1 MTHTKTLLASVIAS
15 LLLAPATSFAAEQ
28 PGKLKTVKVEA
39 DALGNTTEQTDA
51 YTTGSM
57 STATK
62 LDLSIRETPQSV
74 SVITS
79 QQIEDLNITTINE
92 ALDTATGVSV
102 KRSETDR
109 TYFEARGFNINNF
122 QMDGVGIPLHWGL
135 LEGDIDM
142 ATYDRVEIVRGA
154 SGLMSGLGSPAA
166 TVNLIRKR
174 PTAETQASASLTQAR
189 WDDTRLQ
196 ADVSGQVAEPIRARV
211 VVSEQ
216 SRDSY
221 LQDYHKDLSST
232 YGVVEADLGLNTLL
246 TAGISRQKSEAD
258 SPMWGALT
266 LTYLADDGSSRP
278 TNFRRSMNSS
288 ADWAYWDVKDTRSFV
303 ELDHTWA
310 NGWNTKATYNRTKT
324 QGAQELLYVYGT
336 LNEDMSGL
344 IGWAGKFDRETDI
357 KLFDVATS
365 GEFTTGSL
373 THKFVV
379 GANQADNDVDE
390 NALYDYTTGN
400 GFPAI
405 TNMAEWTGDTP
416 HPTFADMPNGEIT
429 SDKQTGVYLAGQF
442 SLSDDL
448 KLLTGARSARYES
461 DSVSYGANLSKKD
474 DVVVP
479 YAGLTY
485 DLSKQLALY
494 TSYTETFTPQSESKL
509 SGERLDPVTGVNKE
523 VGLKGEFF
531 EGKLNTSFA
540 VFETAQEGLAT
551 VAGFNTDPNQGET
564 GNYYE
569 GDDYESRGFEF
580 EIAGELTEQINLVLG
595 YTNLTIDDNKGE
607 VSRTFTPKQSA
618 KLTVNYYPQF
628 APGLKLGSFVEYR
641 SDTYLRGTVIEQ
653 DALTLV
659 DLFASYEFNDN
670 WSASLNLSNI
680 TDETYLTSF
689 EYSQAYYAEPRNIS
703 ATIRWQY

>member
-1 MTHTKTLLASVIAS
+1 MTLHKSLLASTIAS
-15 LLLAPATSFAAEQ
+15 LLLYPGLGLAAEQ
-28 PGKLKTVKVEA
+28 PGKLNTVKVEA

-57 STATK
+57 NTATK

-79 QQIEDLNITTINE
+79 QQIEDLNIVTVNE

-189 WDDTRLQ
+189 WDDTRVQ

-211 VVSEQ
+211 VVSDQ

-221 LQDYHKDLSST
+221 LQDYYKDLSST

-258 SPMWGALT
+258 SPMWGAIT
-266 LTYLADDGSSRP
+266 LTYLADDGSTRP
-278 TNFRRSMNSS
+278 ANFRRSMNSS

-324 QGAQELLYVYGT
+324 RGAQELLYVYGT
-336 LNEDMSGL
+336 LKEDMSGL
-344 IGWAGKFDRETDI
+344 TGWAGKFDRETDI

-365 GEFTTGSL
+365 GEFKTGDL

-390 NALYDYTTGN
+390 YALYDYTTGN

-405 TNMAEWTGDTP
+405 TNMAQWTGDTP
-416 HPTFADMPNGEIT
+416 HPTFTDMPNGEIT

-442 SLSDDL
+442 SLSEDL

-461 DSVSYGANLSKKD
+461 ESVSYGADLSKKD

-485 DLSKQLALY
+485 DLSKQLTLY

-531 EGKLNTSFA
+531 SGKLNTSFA

-551 VAGFNTDPNQGET
+551 LAGFNTDPSLGET
-564 GNYYE
+564 GNYYA

-580 EIAGELTEQINLVLG
+580 EIAGELTEQINLILG

-618 KLTVNYYPQF
+618 KFTVNYYPQF

-670 WSASLNLSNI
+670 WSASLNLSNV
-680 TDETYLTSF
+680 TDKTYLTSF

>member
-1 MTHTKTLLASVIAS
+1 MNHHRTLLASVIAS
-15 LLLAPATSFAAEQ
+15 LLLAPAASFAAEQ

-57 STATK
+57 NTATK

-74 SVITS
+74 SVITN
-79 QQIEDLNITTINE
+79 QQIEDLNIVTVNE
-92 ALDTATGVSV
+92 ALNTVTGVSV

-122 QMDGVGIPLHWGL
+122 QVDGIGIPLHWGL

-154 SGLMSGLGSPAA
+154 SGLMSGMGSPAA

-189 WDDTRLQ
+189 WDDTRVQ
-196 ADVSGQVAEPIRARV
+196 ADVSGQLAEPIRARV
-211 VVSEQ
+211 VVSDQ

-266 LTYLADDGSSRP
+266 LSYLANDGSTQP
-278 TNFRRSMNSS
+278 AHFRRSMNSS
-288 ADWAYWDVKDTRSFV
+288 ADWSYWDVKNTRSFV
-303 ELDHTWA
+303 ELDHAWA
-310 NGWNTKATYNRTKT
+310 NGWTTKASYNRIKT
-324 QGAQELLYVYGT
+324 QGDQELLYVYDT

-344 IGWAGKFDRETDI
+344 TGWAGKFDRETDI
-357 KLFDVATS
+357 KLFDIATS

-405 TNMAEWTGDTP
+405 TNMAQWTGNTP
-416 HPTFADMPNGEIT
+416 RPTFTDMPNGEIT

-461 DSVSYGANLSKKD
+461 DSVSYDRPLSKKD
-474 DVVVP
+474 DAVVP

-485 DLSKQLALY
+485 DLSKQLTLY

-531 EGKLNTSFA
+531 ERKLNTTFA

-551 VAGFNTDPNQGET
+551 VAGFNTDPSQGET
-564 GNYYE
+564 GNYYA

-580 EIAGELTEQINLVLG
+580 EIAGQVSEQINLVLG

-618 KLTVNYYPQF
+618 KFTVNYYPQF
-628 APGLKLGSFVEYR
+628 AQGLKLGSFVEYR

-680 TDETYLTSF
+680 TDETYLTTF

-703 ATIRWQY
+703 ATIRWQF